1 MEGMKSEYME
11 ALRRSNDIEEIRQ
24 LMDQLRIIE
33 EENKQIERVEKIE
46 TKEEN
51 EEVILN
57 YSSSEIGSEF
67 GVESDYDEIFM
78 EKGET
83 SNSKQKRK
91 REEYWNPHSSWENY

>member
-1 MEGMKSEYME
+1 MEGIKTEYME

-24 LMDQLRIIE
+24 LMDQLRIVE

-83 SNSKQKRK
+83 SNSKPKKKKR
-91 REEYWNPHSSWENY
+91 RILEPS